1 MSPSE
6 IVEAARIVIQGNSS
20 SCTRASMTLLRVGSQ
35 FAEAEM
41 IRTFERAQNY
51 CIKELARL
59 KNRDLVTYH
68 TEGALA
74 RVSKILADM
83 TGRAQSIAQDLV
95 SINMIGGKLG
105 QRVKAGDKPMATAFD
120 LAQGDQSRVER
131 LVNQMMGKINH
142 AAACT
147 EQSIRAQVLNAS
159 VNANMPTSAGDL
171 ADGHVNIPSIEQRAE
186 IADSVAISKP
196 KGLSKEKAK
205 EIEQSPLSAAR
216 QIVNDIHKQIQFM
229 RTQYVIGRREAD
241 MIRKRTLEN
250 LAFSEAK
257 GLRDAAGSLISDLMQ
272 DGLTAFV
279 DRGGRRWTLPNYCH
293 MAVRTTSAQSANVG
307 MLFDDEDHDL
317 YRVVPHQTPCPI
329 CAKYEGRVFSRSG
342 TSPYYPPLTD
352 IFGKIDKNGDNSLEN
367 TYLTIHP
374 NCRHVL
380 ARYVE
385 RARTPL
391 EIQQMR
397 NFSNPA
403 TNPYSIDPRTEEKV
417 LEYKERERKMAK
429 HNAILREYRRLLPFL
444 GAKKLGNFLQ
454 FKAHYLAK
462 DKKYQSILDAYD
474 KIAPQE

>member
-83 TGRAQSIAQDLV
+83 TGRAQSIAEDLV

-105 QRVKAGDKPMATAFD
+105 QRVKAGDKQMATAFD
-120 LAQGDQSRVER
+120 LAQGDQRRVER

-159 VNANMPTSAGDL
+159 VNANMPISAGDL
-171 ADGHVNIPSIEQRAE
+171 SDGHVNIPSIEQRAE

-216 QIVNDIHKQIQFM
+216 QIVNDIYKQIQFM

-342 TSPYYPPLTD
+342 TSPHYPPLTD
-352 IFGKIDKNGDNSLEN
+352 IFGKIDKNGDNTLEN

-462 DKKYQSILDAYD
+462 DKKYQSMLDAYA
-474 KIAPQE
+474 KVAPQE